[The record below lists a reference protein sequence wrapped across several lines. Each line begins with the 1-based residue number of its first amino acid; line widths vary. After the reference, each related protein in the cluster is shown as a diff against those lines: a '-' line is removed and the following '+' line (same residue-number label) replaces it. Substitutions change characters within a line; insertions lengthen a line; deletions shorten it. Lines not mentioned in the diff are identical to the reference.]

1 MSRQRLIPAPA
12 CAPAAAHPA
21 RRRAART
28 RQRGIATVLIVLLTG
43 LGLTAGV
50 LGTVSYVRDLQEQ
63 DRTAHAQTQAQM
75 KAWTGAEVVQQY
87 LGQLDG
93 TALAALLDQTA
104 SRQQPLELQMQG
116 TGVEGVIAARIVGID
131 KDAGTITA
139 RITGVGAP
147 GTRAEARSVLE
158 VVYGAEAGSPSTP
171 RPSVLTYNRNLKLSG
186 SITVHKDAV
195 DTTPYEIS
203 VLGDIDTSGNSIT
216 GVNNLVSTGS
226 IHITS
231 GSSFDLL
238 HANCDVNI
246 EGSVTAALIKARRNV
261 CATGTAGSGSSGTI
275 MANGS
280 VTTQAGS
287 DRNGTIFAR
296 AQAEGVESC
305 RVPGFIPAWSATEAP
320 TCLQPQV
327 NGVHFNNGNAG
338 AKTVETKGDVSIESG
353 TVEALRAQGSL
364 TVNSNASVNTSV
376 NPGTI
381 GGTLTKPSWNSTV
394 HVKLS
399 PGYVANPPVVSKVKI
414 DTDTFN
420 AYDIE
425 ADANFAFKMENGYR
439 KVTVRNVEGI
449 ADGTYFLGN
458 YPGGGYKDYLCT
470 EVTGSKDAPD
480 CTSPAR
486 TETKTICKGY
496 SDYNGCFSY
505 NASTGWTVVGTS
517 MAPGVAWFE
526 GNLEVAS
533 GTYYNTFIAT
543 GNIKTSGQHV
553 TYAPNYAGYN
563 GKADG
568 KADGETYAPQGVCTN
583 SQFPSIRPSQFCN
596 ADGSYLSVEP
606 GDYAFM
612 AGSRADDDFDDIASY
627 QGGNITLGS
636 FSNVYGNVRAGNE
649 FSSGGSTTIHGLVS
663 ALALGSKVANSLGG
677 STTFDLRNL
686 PKTFKL
692 QGPGGS
698 EEAGGPGG
706 VRLKWSRYL

>member
-1 MSRQRLIPAPA
+1 MLRSTHPLAP
-12 CAPAAAHPA
+12 
-21 RRRAART
+21 
-28 RQRGIATVLIVLLTG
+28 QRGIATVLILLLVG
-43 LGLTAGV
+43 LSLSAAVFGTAHYIR
-50 LGTVSYVRDLQEQ
+50 SQQQQ
-63 DRTAHAQTQAQM
+63 DVAAHAQTQAQM
-75 KAWTGAEVVQQY
+75 KAWTGAELVRQY
-87 LGQLDG
+87 LQQLQDSGQ
-93 TALAALLDQTA
+93 LAALYAKTPLPFDLTLSGDGVTSAVLASITA
-104 SRQQPLELQMQG
+104 TDS
-116 TGVEGVIAARIVGID
+116 TAKTV
-131 KDAGTITA
+131 TA
-139 RITGVGAP
+139 RITGVTAP
-147 GTRAEARSVLE
+147 DSSAEARSVLE

-171 RPSVLTYNRNLKLSG
+171 RPSVLTYNRNLKLGG
-186 SITVHKDAV
+186 SITVHRDAG
-195 DTTPYEIS
+195 DKTPYEIS

-226 IHITS
+226 IRITS

-261 CATGTAGSGSSGTI
+261 CATGSAGSGSSGTI

-287 DRNGTIFAR
+287 DRNGTIYAR

-305 RVPGFIPAWSATEAP
+305 RVPGFSPAWGATEAP

-338 AKTVETKGDVSIESG
+338 AKTVETKGDVRIESG
-353 TVEALRAQGSL
+353 TVKDLSAQGSL
-364 TVNSNASVNTSV
+364 TVTGDASVNNASVV
-376 NPGTI
+376 PDKI
-381 GGTLTKPSWNSTV
+381 GGTLTRPSWNSKVNVTP
-394 HVKLS
+394 S
-399 PGYVANPPVVSKVKI
+399 PGHVVNPPVVSKVKI

-449 ADGTYFLGN
+449 DDGTYFLGN

-526 GNLEVAS
+526 GNLEVAT

-649 FSSGGSTTIHGLVS
+649 FSSGGSTTIHGFVS

>member
-43 LGLTAGV
+43 LALTAGV
-50 LGTVSYVRDLQEQ
+50 LGTVSYVRDSQEQ

-93 TALAALLDQTA
+93 AALAALLDQTA

-116 TGVEGVIAARIVGID
+116 AGVEGVIAARIVGID

-171 RPSVLTYNRNLKLSG
+171 RPSLLTYNRNLKLGG
-186 SITVHKDAV
+186 SITVHRDAG

-261 CATGTAGSGSSGTI
+261 CAKGAAGSGSSGTI

-280 VTTQAGS
+280 VTTAAGS
-287 DRNGTIFAR
+287 DRNGTITAR

-305 RVPGFIPAWSATEAP
+305 RVPGFSPAWSATEAP
-320 TCLQPQV
+320 TCSQPQV
-327 NGVHFNNGNAG
+327 NGVHFNNGGAG
-338 AKTVETKGDVSIESG
+338 AQTVETKGNVSIESG
-353 TVEALRAQGSL
+353 TVRALRAEGSL
-364 TVNSNASVNTSV
+364 RVNSDASVDA
-376 NPGTI
+376 GTI
-381 GGTLTKPSWNSTV
+381 GGTLTKPSWSSKV
-394 HVKLS
+394 HVTRS
-399 PGYVANPPVVSKVKI
+399 PGYVVNPPVVSKVKI

-425 ADANFAFKMENGYR
+425 ADANFAFKMDNGYK

-470 EVTGSKDAPD
+470 AVTGSKDAPD

-486 TETKTICKGY
+486 TATKTICKGY

-553 TYAPNYAGYN
+553 TYAPNYAGYS

-568 KADGETYAPQGVCTN
+568 KTYAPLGVCTN
-583 SQFPSIRPSQFCN
+583 SQFPSIRPRQFCN
-596 ADGSYLSVEP
+596 ADGSYRSVEP

-636 FSNVYGNVRAGNE
+636 SSNVYGNVRAGNE
-649 FSSGGSTTIHGLVS
+649 FSSGGSTTIHGFVS

-686 PKTFKL
+686 PKTFQL
-692 QGPGGS
+692 QRPGGS

>member
-216 GVNNLVSTGS
+216 GVKNLVSTGS

-287 DRNGTIFAR
+287 DRNGTIYAR

-305 RVPGFIPAWSATEAP
+305 RAPGFSPAWGATEAP

-338 AKTVETKGDVSIESG
+338 AQTVETKGDVSIESG
-353 TVEALRAQGSL
+353 TVRALRAQGSL

-568 KADGETYAPQGVCTN
+568 ETYAPQGVCTN

-596 ADGSYLSVEP
+596 ADGSYRSVEP

-612 AGSRADDDFDDIASY
+612 AGSRADDNFDDIASY

-636 FSNVYGNVRAGNE
+636 SSKVYGNVRAGNE
-649 FSSGGSTTIHGLVS
+649 FSSGGNTTIHGFVS

>member
-147 GTRAEARSVLE
+147 GTRAEARAVLE

-186 SITVHKDAV
+186 SITVHKDAG
-195 DTTPYEIS
+195 DKTPYEIS

-287 DRNGTIFAR
+287 DRNGTIYAR

-305 RVPGFIPAWSATEAP
+305 RAPGFSPAWGATEAP

-338 AKTVETKGDVSIESG
+338 AQTVETKGDVSIESG
-353 TVEALRAQGSL
+353 TVEALSAQGSL
-364 TVNSNASVNTSV
+364 TVTGDASVK
-376 NPGTI
+376 GKI

-425 ADANFAFKMENGYR
+425 ADANFAFKMDDGYK

-449 ADGTYFLGN
+449 DDGTYFLGN

-470 EVTGSKDAPD
+470 AVTGSKDAPD

-486 TETKTICKGY
+486 TATKTICKGY
-496 SDYNGCFSY
+496 SDNNGCFSY

-543 GNIKTSGQHV
+543 GNITTSGNHV

-583 SQFPSIRPSQFCN
+583 SQFPSIRPRQFCN

-627 QGGNITLGS
+627 QGGNITLGHS
-636 FSNVYGNVRAGNE
+636 SNVYGNVRAGNE
-649 FSSGGSTTIHGLVS
+649 FSSGGSTTIHGFVS

>member
-1 MSRQRLIPAPA
+1 MLRPVRPLAP
-12 CAPAAAHPA
+12 
-21 RRRAART
+21 
-28 RQRGIATVLIVLLTG
+28 QRGIATVLILLLVG
-43 LGLTAGV
+43 LSLSAAVFGTAHYIR
-50 LGTVSYVRDLQEQ
+50 SQQQQ
-63 DRTAHAQTQAQM
+63 DVAAHAQTQAQM
-75 KAWTGAEVVQQY
+75 KAWTGAELVRQY
-87 LGQLDG
+87 LQQLQDSGQ
-93 TALAALLDQTA
+93 LAALYAKAPPFDLTLSGD
-104 SRQQPLELQMQG
+104 
-116 TGVEGVIAARIVGID
+116 GVTSAVLARITATDSTAKTV
-131 KDAGTITA
+131 TA
-139 RITGVGAP
+139 RITGVTAP
-147 GTRAEARSVLE
+147 DSSAEARSVLE

-171 RPSVLTYNRNLKLSG
+171 RPSVLTYNRNLKLRG

-280 VTTQAGS
+280 VTTQADS

-338 AKTVETKGDVSIESG
+338 AQTVETKGDVSIESG
-353 TVEALRAQGSL
+353 TVRALRAQGSL

-399 PGYVANPPVVSKVKI
+399 PGYVANPPVVSKVKL

-425 ADANFAFKMENGYR
+425 ADANFAFKMDNNGYK

-486 TETKTICKGY
+486 TATKTICKGY

-505 NASTGWTVVGTS
+505 NASTGWKVVGTS

-543 GNIKTSGQHV
+543 GNIETSGNHV

-563 GKADG
+563 G

-583 SQFPSIRPSQFCN
+583 SQFPSILPSQFCN
-596 ADGSYLSVEP
+596 ADGSYRSVEP

-636 FSNVYGNVRAGNE
+636 SSNVYGNVRAGNE
-649 FSSGGSTTIHGLVS
+649 FSSGGNTTIHGFVS

>member
-1 MSRQRLIPAPA
+1 M
-12 CAPAAAHPA
+12 
-21 RRRAART
+21 
-28 RQRGIATVLIVLLTG
+28 
-43 LGLTAGV
+43 
-50 LGTVSYVRDLQEQ
+50 
-63 DRTAHAQTQAQM
+63 
-75 KAWTGAEVVQQY
+75 
-87 LGQLDG
+87 
-93 TALAALLDQTA
+93 
-104 SRQQPLELQMQG
+104 
-116 TGVEGVIAARIVGID
+116 
-131 KDAGTITA
+131 
-139 RITGVGAP
+139 
-147 GTRAEARSVLE
+147 
-158 VVYGAEAGSPSTP
+158 
-171 RPSVLTYNRNLKLSG
+171 
-186 SITVHKDAV
+186 
-195 DTTPYEIS
+195 
-203 VLGDIDTSGNSIT
+203 
-216 GVNNLVSTGS
+216 
-226 IHITS
+226 
-231 GSSFDLL
+231 
-238 HANCDVNI
+238 
-246 EGSVTAALIKARRNV
+246 
-261 CATGTAGSGSSGTI
+261 
-275 MANGS
+275 
-280 VTTQAGS
+280 
-287 DRNGTIFAR
+287 
-296 AQAEGVESC
+296 
-305 RVPGFIPAWSATEAP
+305 
-320 TCLQPQV
+320 
-327 NGVHFNNGNAG
+327 
-338 AKTVETKGDVSIESG
+338 
-353 TVEALRAQGSL
+353 
-364 TVNSNASVNTSV
+364 
-376 NPGTI
+376 
-381 GGTLTKPSWNSTV
+381 
-394 HVKLS
+394 
-399 PGYVANPPVVSKVKI
+399 VSKVKL

-449 ADGTYFLGN
+449 DDGTYFLGN

-470 EVTGSKDAPD
+470 AVTGSKDAPD

-496 SDYNGCFSY
+496 SDQNGCFSY
-505 NASTGWTVVGTS
+505 NASTGWKVVGTS

-526 GNLEVAS
+526 GNLEVAT

-563 GKADG
+563 G

-636 FSNVYGNVRAGNE
+636 SSNVYGNVRAGNE
-649 FSSGGSTTIHGLVS
+649 FSSGGNTTIHGFVS